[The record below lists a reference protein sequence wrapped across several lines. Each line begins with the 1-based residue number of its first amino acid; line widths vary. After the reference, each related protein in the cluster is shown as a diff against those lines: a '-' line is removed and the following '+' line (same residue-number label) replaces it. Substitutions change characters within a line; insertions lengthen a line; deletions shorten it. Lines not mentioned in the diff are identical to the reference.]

1 MNKTGDNMEKRIRS
15 VKTWL
20 DKAEQAYADDS
31 ATKGQLQLMLA
42 QAEMQHLNEKQ
53 TPTLWQRLGFWPI
66 ALGLA
71 VLLGGGYYVW
81 QHQTETKPSMPSI
94 EQQVMPDTASHTSP
108 AASTGQ
114 TNPVAPAEGTV
125 ESNTVTTGSSSSD
138 AAISKANAN
147 DVSTNAST
155 QTEALQ
161 ADSGSLTESAADSS
175 AVTVQTATPNS
186 QTNETVTAPVIS
198 TSQIQEAVRE
208 GGRSLRGQDQ

>member
-53 TPTLWQRLGFWPI
+53 APTLWQRIGFWPI
-66 ALGLA
+66 AIGLA
-71 VLLGGGYYVW
+71 LLLGGCYYAW
-81 QHQTETKPSMPSI
+81 QNQANVQPTTPTL
-94 EQQVMPDTASHTSP
+94 EQQEQSVSKVPDNNMQAVTKTPATTVDSSGTAINKAEPTVNAPPGSTAADTAPNAEAVVTESGST
-108 AASTGQ
+108 AA
-114 TNPVAPAEGTV
+114 
-125 ESNTVTTGSSSSD
+125 TVTT
-138 AAISKANAN
+138 
-147 DVSTNAST
+147 
-155 QTEALQ
+155 E
-161 ADSGSLTESAADSS
+161 

-186 QTNETVTAPVIS
+186 QTGETTPAPVI
-198 TSQIQEAVRE
+198 TNSQIQDAVRE